1 MKVEE
6 MFVLMD
12 GTQANPDDC
21 ARGEDGVLRHKN
33 GVKVAIDGE
42 GRPETVGD
50 RTVMNSL
57 AAGRGAVEQQP
68 RPRVERP
75 SSGEAPKEEGAKPA
89 DPEPS
94 PPIDGAPVDGQQ
106 SPGSE
111 KPQE

>member
-12 GTQANPDDC
+12 GTQADPDDC
-21 ARGEDGVLRHKN
+21 ERGKDGVWRHKN
-33 GVKVAIDGE
+33 GVKVAIDGN
-42 GRPETVGD
+42 GRPERVGD

-57 AAGRGAVEQQP
+57 AAGHRDPGQKPQP
-68 RPRVERP
+68 RSDRP
-75 SSGEAPKEEGAKPA
+75 SDAAPQADGAKPV
-89 DPEPS
+89 DPEPIV
-94 PPIDGAPVDGQQ
+94 PIEGTAVDGQQ